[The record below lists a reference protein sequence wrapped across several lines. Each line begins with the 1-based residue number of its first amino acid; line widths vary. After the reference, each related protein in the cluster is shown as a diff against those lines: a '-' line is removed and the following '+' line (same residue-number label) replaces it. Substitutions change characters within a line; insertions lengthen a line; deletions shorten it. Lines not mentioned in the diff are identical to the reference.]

1 MFDFSN
7 IALAWQEI
15 VDWFLAQPLF
25 AQVLV
30 IIGVVAVLALAV
42 ILVYYV
48 LKGIGYLIYYLFKGI
63 YYLLKGIGLLI
74 YKIFEGLYYLISGK
88 PKPNKCCEIPNEQQ
102 PTPQQS
108 PQSNQVK
115 EEEPI
120 VPIQKTSQIIRPEV
134 TFCSECGSK
143 FTDTMLQSLSETGVA
158 YCIHCG
164 SKKTQEY
171 QVSIESQ

>member
-1 MFDFSN
+1 MVDINVFG
-7 IALAWQEI
+7 IAWQEI

-30 IIGVVAVLALAV
+30 LIGVFAVLVLAV
-42 ILVYYV
+42 ILVYYI
-48 LKGIGYLIYYLFKGI
+48 LKGVAYLIYYLFKGI
-63 YYLLKGIGLLI
+63 YYLLKGIGLLF
-74 YKIFEGLYYLISGK
+74 YKIFEGLYYAISGK
-88 PKPNKCCEIPNEQQ
+88 PKPQKCCATPQEQQTIEQQ
-102 PTPQQS
+102 PP
-108 PQSNQVK
+108 QVK

-120 VPIQKTSQIIRPEV
+120 VPIQKIIQEVRPEV

-164 SKKTQEY
+164 SKKTQSY
-171 QVSIESQ
+171 QMSIEGQ

>member
-1 MFDFSN
+1 MVDINVFG
-7 IALAWQEI
+7 IAWQEI
-15 VDWFLAQPLF
+15 VDWFIAQPIYAQILVLIGVF
-25 AQVLV
+25 AVLV
-30 IIGVVAVLALAV
+30 LAV

-48 LKGIGYLIYYLFKGI
+48 LKGVGYLIYYILKGV
-63 YYLLKGIGLLI
+63 YYLLKGIGLLF
-74 YKIFEGLYYLISGK
+74 YKIFEGLYYAISGK
-88 PKPNKCCEIPNEQQ
+88 TKPEPKVETIEQIPQQQ
-102 PTPQQS
+102 PP
-108 PQSNQVK
+108 QVK

-120 VPIQKTSQIIRPEV
+120 VPIQTTPQVVRPEI

-171 QVSIESQ
+171 QMSIES